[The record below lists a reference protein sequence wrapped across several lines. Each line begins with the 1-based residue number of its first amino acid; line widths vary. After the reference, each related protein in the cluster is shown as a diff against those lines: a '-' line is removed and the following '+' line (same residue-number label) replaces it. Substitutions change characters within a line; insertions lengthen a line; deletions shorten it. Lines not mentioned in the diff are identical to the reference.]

1 MFAAF
6 SWEFRKVDR
15 IIWKRWKAALQI
27 MFICLDA
34 ANVYFEEVLD
44 LVKLMHAKFPKVK
57 EHSDRK
63 DGRWLYFLGF
73 FFVIVVLF
81 FFFFWVYFLKQRHTI
96 YVEILGTVCPT
107 HIRTWVDS
115 CSVEQ
120 SDEICWVYLHSRGVY
135 HLRPQPLQS
144 MLQTFGSAADLAMS
158 GGMFSSH
165 KQHTREMRER
175 NSHLKFFYG
184 ISFERTIRN
193 MQKELLNS
201 ELQKITSKGSIENNI
216 LDVISL
222 YKSSFLLPSHHWKG
236 CGLWSYP

>member
-1 MFAAF
+1 MQQMSILKRFWILWNLCMPN
-6 SWEFRKVDR
+6 SQKWRNTVTGGMVDDFTF
-15 IIWKRWKAALQI
+15 WV
-27 MFICLDA
+27 F
-34 ANVYFEEVLD
+34 
-44 LVKLMHAKFPKVK
+44 
-57 EHSDRK
+57 
-63 DGRWLYFLGF
+63 FL
-73 FFVIVVLF
+73 LLLCCS